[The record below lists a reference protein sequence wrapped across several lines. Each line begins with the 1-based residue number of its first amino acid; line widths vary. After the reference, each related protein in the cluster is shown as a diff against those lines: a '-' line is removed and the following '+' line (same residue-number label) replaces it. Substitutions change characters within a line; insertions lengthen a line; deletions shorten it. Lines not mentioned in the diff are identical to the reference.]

1 MGAGRS
7 GGLTA
12 FDRIFGQPSARVIA
26 LARAGLAA
34 VFLLGT
40 LAEPQSG
47 QAPIVTPV
55 LIGFLVFST
64 TIALVTWSNWWVD
77 ARLALAT
84 HAIDICFFVLIVGSP
99 QGYTSPYF
107 LFFVFLL
114 LSSAIRWT
122 WRETAASAVVVIM
135 LYVVASLL
143 MGFTSDVPFETRR
156 FIIRSGYLLILSVVL
171 IWFGV
176 RRRFSGGALLAPGTL
191 TEVQSGEPPLAAALR
206 RAMQA
211 AAASDGAALW
221 IHPDGR
227 QEVLKAQG
235 EEIGRGSLPALA
247 ESSELSRA
255 FLFDARRDRAL
266 VHAESGTPL
275 YTSLSALTGDAL
287 AGSLGDRQGIGIPMG
302 GRLGRRLILL
312 WGVKDLHSDHLALGD
327 GLRSELLSL
336 MERRLLFSALRD
348 GAIARERVAL
358 ARNLH
363 DGVVQFLA
371 GSAYKI
377 EAISRSS
384 ASPVAEDLQ
393 ELKQLM
399 LLEQEDLRS
408 SIGTLRKDKLSL
420 EETASEA
427 AALCD
432 RLAKQWRVQ
441 CVWECD
447 VTDGLIPTRLH
458 MDVLNMI
465 KEAVANAVRHGAASR
480 IEIRLSADAREIDL
494 VIENNSGVE
503 SSKPAA
509 APWSIRERTAEIGG
523 SVSIAAEERSTV
535 LRIAVPVPE
544 DGE

>member
-1 MGAGRS
+1 
-7 GGLTA
+7 
-12 FDRIFGQPSARVIA
+12 
-26 LARAGLAA
+26 
-34 VFLLGT
+34 
-40 LAEPQSG
+40 
-47 QAPIVTPV
+47 V
-55 LIGFLVFST
+55 LE
-64 TIALVTWSNWWVD
+64 
-77 ARLALAT
+77 
-84 HAIDICFFVLIVGSP
+84 AIEEDI
-99 QGYTSPYF
+99 
-107 LFFVFLL
+107 
-114 LSSAIRWT
+114 R
-122 WRETAASAVVVIM
+122 
-135 LYVVASLL
+135 
-143 MGFTSDVPFETRR
+143 
-156 FIIRSGYLLILSVVL
+156 
-171 IWFGV
+171 
-176 RRRFSGGALLAPGTL
+176 
-191 TEVQSGEPPLAAALR
+191 
-206 RAMQA
+206 
-211 AAASDGAALW
+211 
-221 IHPDGR
+221 
-227 QEVLKAQG
+227 
-235 EEIGRGSLPALA
+235 RGSLPPLP
-247 ESSELSRA
+247 ESFEPPRA

-275 YTSLSALTGDAL
+275 YTSFSALVGDAL
-287 AGSLGDRQGIGIPMG
+287 AGSLPNMQGIGIPMG

-312 WGVKDLHSDHLALGD
+312 WDVKDLHSDHLALGD

-384 ASPVAEDLQ
+384 GSPAAEDLQ

-408 SIGTLRKDKLSL
+408 SIGTLRKDKMSL

-427 AALCD
+427 AALCN

-441 CVWECD
+441 CLWECG
-447 VTDGLIPTRLH
+447 VTDALIPARLH

-480 IEIRLSADAREIDL
+480 IEIRFAASAKEVDL
-494 VIENNSGVE
+494 VIENDSGSA

-523 SVSIAAEERSTV
+523 SVSIVAGESSTV
-535 LRIAVPVPE
+535 LRIAVPIPE

>member
-1 MGAGRS
+1 M
-7 GGLTA
+7 TA

-227 QEVLKAQG
+227 QEALKAQG

>member
-1 MGAGRS
+1 MGVGR
-7 GGLTA
+7 GDLTA

-26 LARAGLAA
+26 LARMGLAT
-34 VFLLGT
+34 VFLMGA
-40 LAEPQSG
+40 LAEPQSP
-47 QAPIVTPV
+47 QAPLVTPV
-55 LIGFLVFST
+55 LVAFLVLST
-64 TIALVTWSNWWVD
+64 TIALVTWSNWWID

-99 QGYTSPYF
+99 QGYASPYF

-122 WRETAASAVVVIM
+122 WRETAATAAVVIM
-135 LYVVASLL
+135 LYVVAGLL
-143 MGFTSDVPFETRR
+143 MGVTSEVPFETRR

-176 RRRFSGGALLAPGTL
+176 RRRFSGGALLAPATL
-191 TEVQSGEPPLAAALR
+191 TEAQSGEPPLAAALR

-211 AAASDGAALW
+211 AAASQGAALW

-227 QEVLKAQG
+227 EEVLEAI
-235 EEIGRGSLPALA
+235 EEDIRRGSLPPLP
-247 ESSELSRA
+247 ESFEPSRA

-275 YTSLSALTGDAL
+275 YTSFSALVGDAL
-287 AGSLGDRQGIGIPMG
+287 AGSLPNMQGIGIPMG

-312 WGVKDLHSDHLALGD
+312 WDVKDLHSDHLALGD

-384 ASPVAEDLQ
+384 GSPAAEDLQ

-408 SIGTLRKDKLSL
+408 SIGTLRKDKMSL

-427 AALCD
+427 AALCN

-441 CVWECD
+441 CLWECE
-447 VTDGLIPTRLH
+447 VTDALIPARLH
-458 MDVLNMI
+458 IDVLNMI

-480 IEIRLSADAREIDL
+480 IEIRFAASGKEVDL
-494 VIENNSGVE
+494 VIENDSGSP

-523 SVSIAAEERSTV
+523 SVSIVAGESSTV
-535 LRIAVPVPE
+535 LRIAVPIPE

>member
-1 MGAGRS
+1 M
-7 GGLTA
+7 TA

-221 IHPDGR
+221 FHPDGR

-275 YTSLSALTGDAL
+275 YTSLSALTGDSL

-494 VIENNSGVE
+494 VIENNSGAE

>member
-1 MGAGRS
+1 
-7 GGLTA
+7 
-12 FDRIFGQPSARVIA
+12 
-26 LARAGLAA
+26 
-34 VFLLGT
+34 
-40 LAEPQSG
+40 
-47 QAPIVTPV
+47 
-55 LIGFLVFST
+55 
-64 TIALVTWSNWWVD
+64 
-77 ARLALAT
+77 
-84 HAIDICFFVLIVGSP
+84 
-99 QGYTSPYF
+99 
-107 LFFVFLL
+107 
-114 LSSAIRWT
+114 
-122 WRETAASAVVVIM
+122 
-135 LYVVASLL
+135 
-143 MGFTSDVPFETRR
+143 
-156 FIIRSGYLLILSVVL
+156 
-171 IWFGV
+171 
-176 RRRFSGGALLAPGTL
+176 
-191 TEVQSGEPPLAAALR
+191 
-206 RAMQA
+206 
-211 AAASDGAALW
+211 
-221 IHPDGR
+221 
-227 QEVLKAQG
+227 
-235 EEIGRGSLPALA
+235 
-247 ESSELSRA
+247 
-255 FLFDARRDRAL
+255 
-266 VHAESGTPL
+266 
-275 YTSLSALTGDAL
+275 
-287 AGSLGDRQGIGIPMG
+287 MG